1 MPKIQFSEFS
11 VLQIK
16 KFIHLYEEGFF
27 LLYKDSG
34 LWAEDTIIE
43 NYRQTAKELNSRIF
57 VEIDKRLNNDI
68 VLGRKDL
75 GVFLEISFYIGD
87 RLVIVYFSDQKE
99 TDIRLVESIEIDRKP
114 IIF

>member
-1 MPKIQFSEFS
+1 MPKIQFSEFA

-16 KFIHLYEEGFF
+16 KFVHLYEEGFF

-43 NYRQTAKELNSRIF
+43 NYRKTALELNNRIF
-57 VEIDKRLNNDI
+57 TEIDIRLSKDV
-68 VLGRKDL
+68 VLGRKEL
-75 GVFLEISFYIGD
+75 ETLFEISFYIGD
-87 RLVIVYFSDQKE
+87 RLIIVYFSDQKE
-99 TDIRLVESIEIDRKP
+99 TDVRLVESIEIDRKP